1 MAETGTIRK
10 IAFAPWSG
18 EPLEEVAQP
27 ATLPVVGSN
36 MNWASNATWED
47 LLLGGQPGG
56 SDIGHLDEE
65 SIKVTPI
72 EDSVEI
78 DPPLAQQRL
87 DEIMIANGVDKFNF
101 RAYSCTEAVSALS
114 SGANSDVDDP
124 DEGEIEEGLTI
135 LWYSMCIE
143 ITGLRILYFP
153 RVEVRV
159 TDEEGSV
166 VKGTTKSF
174 ECQVYGTTA
183 IPSGMKAVEF
193 TAA

>member
-18 EPLEEVAQP
+18 TPPAEVAQP
-27 ATLPVVGSN
+27 STLPAVGSN
-36 MNWASNATWED
+36 MVWASNATWDD

-56 SDIGHLDEE
+56 ADIGHLDEE
-65 SIKVTPI
+65 SIKVTPL
-72 EDSVEI
+72 EESVEI

-87 DEIMIANGVDKFNF
+87 DEIMIANGVEKFNF
-101 RAYSCTEAVSALS
+101 RAYSCTAAVSALS
-114 SGANSDVDDP
+114 SGANSDVAEP
-124 DEGEIEEGLTI
+124 EEGEIEEGLEI

-143 ITGLRILYFP
+143 ITGLRLLYFP
-153 RVEVRV
+153 KAEVRV

-166 VKGTTKSF
+166 LKGVTKSF
-174 ECQVYGTTA
+174 ECQIYGTSA